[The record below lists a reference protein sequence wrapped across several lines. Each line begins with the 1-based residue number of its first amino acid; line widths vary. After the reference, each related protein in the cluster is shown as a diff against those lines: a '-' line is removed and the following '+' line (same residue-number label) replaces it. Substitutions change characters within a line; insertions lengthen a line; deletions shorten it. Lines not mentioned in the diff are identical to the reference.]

1 MNGKPKMTVT
11 HLLTEIAQQPDVI
24 RQLLELETPHMQN
37 IAEAIRA
44 FNPAYAYIAARGT
57 SDNAARYAQYLMGVY
72 CRLAVGLASPS
83 IHTLYEVAPN
93 LSRALVIG
101 ISQSGQAAD
110 VNRVL
115 EDAKSQGALT
125 LSITNDAES
134 LLAQTADHHIPLH
147 AEKEISVAATKTYTA
162 ELAAVA
168 MLVAA
173 LTGDE
178 ELQQTLSKL
187 PDMVAK
193 TLTMSADIAR
203 WTERYRYITSFASI
217 GRGFNYCTAFEI
229 SLKVKELCYITGHG
243 YSEADFLHGPIA
255 QVQPGFPVIVVTPRG
270 KTSGVM
276 REALNRLRELEAEAL
291 VISNDENAFENAR
304 QRILIPQMP
313 EWISPIPAVIPGQ
326 IFAMH
331 LASAKGHNVD
341 QPRGLTKVTVTL

>member
-1 MNGKPKMTVT
+1 MSQTTST
-11 HLLTEIAQQPDVI
+11 HLEQEIAQQPEVI
-24 RQLLELETPHMQN
+24 RRLLELETAHVEQ
-37 IAEAIRA
+37 IATAIRD
-44 FNPAYAYIAARGT
+44 FNPAYVYIAARGT

-83 IHTLYEVAPN
+83 IHTLYEVAPD

-110 VNRVL
+110 VARVL

-134 LLAQTADHHIPLH
+134 LLAQIADHHIPLH

-168 MLVAA
+168 MLVTA
-173 LTGDE
+173 LVKNDD
-178 ELQQTLSKL
+178 LQQALLYLPDLMTETLS
-187 PDMVAK
+187 
-193 TLTMSADIAR
+193 MSEDIAR

-229 SLKVKELCYITGHG
+229 SLKVKELCYVTGHG

-255 QVQPGFPVIVVTPRG
+255 QVQPGFPVVVVTPQGR
-270 KTSGVM
+270 TFDVM
-276 REALNRLRELEAEAL
+276 REALTKLRDRQAEAL
-291 VISNDENAFENAR
+291 VITNDDSAFETAR

-313 EWISPIPAVIPGQ
+313 EWISPIAAVIPGQ

-331 LASAKGHNVD
+331 LAIAKGHNID